1 MFIEWV
7 ILILSSVAIMTINE
21 LKKIL
26 KEVSYN
32 ANYEFTHCLFYG
44 SFYISSYY
52 NTGTSFIIQLDSNNN
67 NYSLN
72 RFRNIIY
79 LQKNVPIIILRP
91 PNLANTIKIP
101 VDILNIE
108 YDSKIEKLTI
118 VFD

>member
-1 MFIEWV
+1 MFIELV
-7 ILILSSVAIMTINE
+7 ILILSSFAIMTINE
-21 LKKIL
+21 LNKIL

-32 ANYEFTHCLFYG
+32 ASYEFTHCLYYG

-67 NYSLN
+67 YSLN

-79 LQKNVPIIILRP
+79 LQKNVPILIQRP
-91 PNLANTIKIP
+91 PNLTNTIKIP
-101 VDILNIE
+101 VDILDIE